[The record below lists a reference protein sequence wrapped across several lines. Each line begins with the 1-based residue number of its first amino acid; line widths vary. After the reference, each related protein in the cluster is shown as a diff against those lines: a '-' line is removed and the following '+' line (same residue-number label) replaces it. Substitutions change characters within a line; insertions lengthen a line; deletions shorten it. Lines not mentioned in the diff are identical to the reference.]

1 MNNSKKKTIFTL
13 SLFTVFMFSF
23 SYMLVPLYDI
33 FCEVTGLNGKTNQQ
47 KVEINYEKPIDRY
60 VKIQFTSNVANS
72 GPFIFE
78 PSETEMIVQVG
89 KIYTTHYVV
98 TNKTSSIKQAT
109 ASPSVVPSE
118 DAEYF
123 KKIECFCF
131 NQQKLEAKET
141 KELPLQF
148 VIDNKLSKET
158 NQLILSYTMFNT
170 TEQLNSKLE
179 D

>member
-1 MNNSKKKTIFTL
+1 
-13 SLFTVFMFSF
+13 
-23 SYMLVPLYDI
+23 
-33 FCEVTGLNGKTNQQ
+33 
-47 KVEINYEKPIDRY
+47 
-60 VKIQFTSNVANS
+60 
-72 GPFIFE
+72 
-78 PSETEMIVQVG
+78 MIVQVG
-89 KIYTTHYVV
+89 KIYTTHYTV

-148 VIDNKLSKET
+148 IIDNELSKET

-170 TEQLNSKLE
+170 TQQLNSKLE
-179 D
+179 N